1 MAGESTPKL
10 LGRQQALDRRPS
22 VRVVVHAAHKY
33 QLGALENPLTM
44 TSARRFAFL
53 LPCLFAADAA
63 PVSPVSTFCA
73 TGLDTVVVNNV
84 TQSQFGPYKIC
95 MSVDELVW
103 RQELEGVTTLC
114 ERRRAARGPPASRT
128 RR

>member
-1 MAGESTPKL
+1 M
-10 LGRQQALDRRPS
+10 
-22 VRVVVHAAHKY
+22 HAATKY
-33 QLGALENPLTM
+33 QLEKTLTM

-114 ERRRAARGPPASRT
+114 ERRRAACGPPASRT

>member
-1 MAGESTPKL
+1 
-10 LGRQQALDRRPS
+10 
-22 VRVVVHAAHKY
+22 
-33 QLGALENPLTM
+33 M

-103 RQELEGVTTLC
+103 RQELEGVTTQWSL
-114 ERRRAARGPPASRT
+114 ADLSADGDDQGSWDASDQLQ
-128 RR
+128 